1 MTSSDAPL
9 TGWRRGSRTR
19 PVDEVVEHLLDAAS
33 HHGRAAIRAVT
44 SKDEFVLLD
53 GAFHVGAAVELAAKA
68 AVAETEPM
76 LLSSA
81 GNTKGEMVDTLAR
94 FRPGVNVAPVPGG
107 QRRRLRT
114 IDASVAVAVVARL
127 YPKCNVSVELPLDV
141 RNDAVHLAVVDPD
154 RLTEAVR
161 AMVVYVTLVV
171 EAIELPPALFWRD
184 EANEALSLQTQRVR
198 RLLKLAKRR
207 VVLAKQAFELRLDAI
222 EQPEGRDALVR
233 QLERLR
239 PAFDETVEHP
249 CPACG
254 YSAALGWTSDVDV
267 ERDPDGGYY
276 VAFAGLSFEGLECPV
291 CDLKLNAEETEA
303 LGIDGTWEPPEP
315 EVDFAD
321 VLEASDYDEYDPS

>member
-1 MTSSDAPL
+1 M
-9 TGWRRGSRTR
+9 
-19 PVDEVVEHLLDAAS
+19 
-33 HHGRAAIRAVT
+33 
-44 SKDEFVLLD
+44 
-53 GAFHVGAAVELAAKA
+53 
-68 AVAETEPM
+68 
-76 LLSSA
+76 
-81 GNTKGEMVDTLAR
+81 
-94 FRPGVNVAPVPGG
+94 
-107 QRRRLRT
+107 
-114 IDASVAVAVVARL
+114 
-127 YPKCNVSVELPLDV
+127 
-141 RNDAVHLAVVDPD
+141 
-154 RLTEAVR
+154 
-161 AMVVYVTLVV
+161 
-171 EAIELPPALFWRD
+171 
-184 EANEALSLQTQRVR
+184 R

-267 ERDPDGGYY
+267 ERDPPDGGYY
-276 VAFAGLSFEGLECPV
+276 VAFAGLSFEGGLECPV